1 MKTTKF
7 ILWTIIFVCF
17 SITATAQD
25 KKPQA
30 CTVTGQIVNQETGE
44 PVPYATIGFSQM
56 PAYIKVLYVTVADEN
71 GHFSYSVPQGTYD
84 LQISS
89 IGYSSQMLFNKDATK
104 ATLEV
109 GKIKLSS
116 KAEELPMVVVEP
128 MVQITSSEITYN
140 LAQDP
145 DREKMNL
152 HEILDK
158 VPMVDITPDGKLY
171 VNEPGSTFLVVR
183 NGKKDVL
190 FDNPD
195 MLDQTLRTLPAKA
208 FEKVTVKL
216 MPESRYG
223 NYRYVLSIDADKTNR
238 LFGAINNHQ
247 DSYNTNDGKLDIGTA
262 VLASYDRLR
271 MQVGGSFSNTNSPRS
286 KQTLEQRFHD
296 DGSQLRQEGKT
307 HQNGETFSAGGAFSY
322 DIAPRHFVTSRFSYG
337 NNRSRNYENLSV
349 NRQDANGTSA
359 YTSRSMDRNTGYSLS
374 GSVNYQYD
382 FAKPKRVLNVV
393 YDVSHQS
400 GKQDNDY
407 RFEGTYDP
415 DIIPPYLQG
424 NSLSRQHTVQAH
436 YCDPLSGKW
445 TLESGLGYIYRD
457 YNSLSDYYDQD
468 RQEMASQRYEMESR
482 KHLFNAYLN
491 LRYQSKRVSGQVKLK
506 GEYLD
511 DGRGTLIAQ
520 GTDAPEH
527 ISQSGF
533 FLTPQ
538 ADLSFLLK
546 KERWINYINLFY
558 QWNKYRPGLSVLT
571 TRIDYANPNMLT
583 TGNPRLDDEDIH
595 VLGIRL
601 QVPKGPNITI
611 TGDYSGN
618 RISPYWYK
626 DEQDRVVQTYN
637 NDGTYH
643 GISLST
649 NYTLVFK
656 KLWLAF
662 MWSESYHYSRTADR
676 QRTERLDSH
685 ISVQTTLTVARNG
698 SIGLLAGYMDTHSS
712 GMEHMDTRPFSFMIN
727 TNWKFFKKRLEAEL
741 RISDLAGFRSKSRH
755 EVHTAEFDQ
764 TLVTRSHM
772 LPVELKLRWTL
783 GNFKVKPVRQARR
796 GAVID
801 DIKPE

>member
-1 MKTTKF
+1 MKTNKL
-7 ILWTIIFVCF
+7 ILWTIILVCF
-17 SITATAQD
+17 SIAAAAQD
-25 KKPQA
+25 KNPPT
-30 CTVTGQIVNQETGE
+30 CTVTGQIVSQETGK
-44 PVPYATIGFSQM
+44 PVPYATIGFAQL
-56 PAYIKVLYVTVADEN
+56 PIYVNLLHVTIADEEGRFN
-71 GHFSYSVPQGTYD
+71 YKVPPGKYV
-84 LQISS
+84 LHISS
-89 IGYSSQMLFNKDATK
+89 IGYASQMLFHMDATK

-128 MVQITSSEITYN
+128 MVQIISSEITYN

-145 DREKMNL
+145 DRETMNL

-158 VPMVDITPDGKLY
+158 VSMVDITPDGKLY

-223 NYRYVLSIDADKTNR
+223 NYRYVLSIDADKTNH

-247 DSYNTNDGKLDIGTA
+247 DSYDTNDGKLNVGTA

-271 MQVGGSFSNTNSPRS
+271 MSLGGKFANTNSPRS
-286 KQTLEQRFHD
+286 RQTLEQRFHD
-296 DGSQLRQEGKT
+296 DSSQLHQEGKT
-307 HQNGETFSAGGAFSY
+307 YQNGETFGAGGAFSY
-322 DIAPRHFVTSRFSYG
+322 DIAPRHFVTSRFSY
-337 NNRSRNYENLSV
+337 NNTRTRNYENLSV
-349 NRQDANGTSA
+349 NRQSANDASA
-359 YTSRSMDRNTGYSLS
+359 YTSRSMDRSTGYSLS

-382 FAKPKRVLNVV
+382 FVKPKRVLNVV

-400 GKQDNDY
+400 GRQDNDY
-407 RFEGTYDP
+407 RFDGTYEP
-415 DIIPPYLQG
+415 DIVPPYLLG
-424 NSLSRQHTVQAH
+424 NSLAQQHTVQAH

-457 YNSLSDYYDQD
+457 YRSLSNYYGQD
-468 RQEMASQRYEMESR
+468 WQELASQRYEMKSR

-511 DGRGTLIAQ
+511 DGRGTRIDQ
-520 GTDAPEH
+520 GTNAPEY

-546 KERWINYINLFY
+546 KERWINYIYLFY
-558 QWNKYRPGLSVLT
+558 RWNKYRPGLSMLS
-571 TRIDYANPNMLT
+571 TRIDYVNPNMLT

-601 QVPKGPNITI
+601 QLPKGPNITI

-637 NDGTYH
+637 NNGTYR
-643 GISLST
+643 GLSLSSS
-649 NYTLVFK
+649 YTLAFK
-656 KLWLAF
+656 KLWLTI
-662 MWSESYHYSRTADR
+662 MWSESYNYSRTADR
-676 QRTERLDSH
+676 QRTERLNSH
-685 ISVQTTLTVARNG
+685 ISVQTTLSVARNG
-698 SIGLLAGYMDTHSS
+698 SVGLLASYRNTHSS
-712 GMEHMDTRPFSFMIN
+712 GMEHMDIRPFSFMVN
-727 TNWKFFKKRLEAEL
+727 TNWKFFKKRLEADL

-783 GNFKVKPVRQARR
+783 GNFKVKPVRQAHR

-801 DIKPE
+801 DMMTE